1 MPKFSIVIPTYNASN
16 DILKTLD
23 SIYNQTYKN
32 FEVIIVDDLSEDRE
46 ALKNVIDSSG
56 YPVIS
61 FYSDIKLNGSGAR
74 NKGVDLSSGEYIALL
89 DSDDSWDKN
98 KLERYNSYIKN
109 CNPVNK
115 IFYSKVNIIKGE
127 EFVKKMPT
135 RGYDKQKESIAS
147 YLFGVAGFIQT
158 STLVLSRDLY
168 LSVRF
173 DDRYKRHQDYDFCI
187 RADHHGAEFILIDEA
202 LSNYYISERA
212 SAKSKG
218 ESTEYSIWWLD
229 KMSMYLKKSDFIC
242 YNAFKMPHKL
252 ISDSKKVKA
261 LYCFAYNFIF
271 TRKCEKLDFINY
283 ILSRL
288 KNAKN

>member
-1 MPKFSIVIPTYNASN
+1 MPKFSIVIPTYNSSD

-23 SIYNQTYKN
+23 SIYNQTYNN

-46 ALKNVIDSSG
+46 ALKSVINSSG
-56 YPVIS
+56 YPVIC
-61 FYSDIKLNGSGAR
+61 FYSEVKLNGSGAR
-74 NKGVDLSSGEYIALL
+74 NKGVELSSGEYIALL

-98 KLERYNSYIKN
+98 KLERYDSYIKIN
-109 CNPVNK
+109 NAENK
-115 IFYSKVNIIKGE
+115 IFYSKVKIIKGE
-127 EFVKKMPT
+127 ECIKKMPT
-135 RGYDKQKESIAS
+135 RAFDKRKESIAS

-168 LSVRF
+168 LSIKF

-187 RADHHGAEFILIDEA
+187 RADHLGAEFVLIDET

-229 KMSMYLKKSDFIC
+229 KMSMYLKKSDVIC
-242 YNAFKMPHKL
+242 YKAFKLPHKL
-252 ISDSKKVKA
+252 MSDSKKYKA
-261 LYCFAYNFIF
+261 LYCFAYNFLF
-271 TRKCEKLDFINY
+271 TKKNEKLDFINF
-283 ILSRL
+283 ISSRL
-288 KNAKN
+288 KNGKN